1 MIFVKA
7 AITSSLIFF
16 GAISRVLMAGLPN
29 IEPIMLVTLAS
40 GVKYGWKYGLLTGFF
55 TMLLSDLIIY
65 GTIPYFAIGLPLG
78 FIALTSLMTN
88 TTYGLIG
95 LISGF
100 FKKHT
105 KRVELA
111 GLAVVLTIA
120 YDLVTNI
127 GTAFIANITIVQAL
141 IQGIPF
147 MFLHV
152 MGNLLIVGICAPYLL
167 KLMAFAESRAK
178 ASEPMQT
185 GWRL

>member
-1 MIFVKA
+1 MKA
-7 AITSSLIFF
+7 LITPLLIFF

-29 IEPIMLVTLAS
+29 IEPVMLVTIAS
-40 GVKYGWKYGLLTGFF
+40 GVKYGWKYGMLTGFF

-95 LISGF
+95 LVAGF

-105 KRVELA
+105 KRLELA
-111 GLAVVLTIA
+111 GLAFILTIA

-127 GTAFIANITIVQAL
+127 GTAFIANITVVQAL
-141 IQGIPF
+141 IQGLPF
-147 MFLHV
+147 MLLHLL
-152 MGNLLIVGICAPYLL
+152 GNVLIVSICAPYLL
-167 KLMAFAESRAK
+167 KLMAFAESRVR
-178 ASEPMQT
+178 ASEPIQT

>member
-1 MIFVKA
+1 MRAV
-7 AITSSLIFF
+7 ITPLLIFF

-29 IEPIMLVTLAS
+29 IEPVMLVTIAS

-95 LISGF
+95 LMAGF

-105 KRVELA
+105 KRLELA
-111 GLAVVLTIA
+111 GLALVLTLA

-127 GTAFIANITIVQAL
+127 GTAFIANITIAQAL
-141 IQGIPF
+141 IQGLPF
-147 MFLHV
+147 MLLHLL
-152 MGNLLIVGICAPYLL
+152 GNVAIVGICAPYLL
-167 KLMAFAESRAK
+167 KLMAFAEIRLK
-178 ASEPMQT
+178 ASEPIQT

>member
-1 MIFVKA
+1 MKA
-7 AITSSLIFF
+7 IITPALIFF

-29 IEPIMLVTLAS
+29 IEPVMLVTIAS

-95 LISGF
+95 LIAGF

-105 KRVELA
+105 KRLELA

-127 GTAFIANITIVQAL
+127 GTAFIANITVVQAL

-147 MFLHV
+147 MLLHLL
-152 MGNLLIVGICAPYLL
+152 GNVLIVSICAPYLL
-167 KLMAFAESRAK
+167 KLMTFAESRVK

-185 GWRL
+185 IWRL